1 MCFGVE
7 LRSPLGRQNQR
18 GGVETTRRQDGDC
31 READLAPDQHGAED
45 DLKAVKEVVSD
56 DDDCSAP
63 CGPPL
68 TGTDGFNAG
77 RCSWKKKKKCL
88 KPPKEVHPCSPERN
102 DRINTANKC

>member
-1 MCFGVE
+1 MRIE
-7 LRSPLGRQNQR
+7 LRRGGKNGA

-31 READLAPDQHGAED
+31 QETDLAPHQHRAED
-45 DLKAVKEVVSD
+45 DLQAVKEVVSD
-56 DDDCSAP
+56 DDDGSAP

-77 RCSWKKKKKCL
+77 RCSWEKKKKHS
-88 KPPKEVHPCSPERN
+88 KPRKEVHPCSPEQN